1 MNVALVAPSP
11 VPFQYGGV
19 ESVLESL
26 PRAIAALTP
35 HQVEVVKLPASEAT
49 FWDLLDGYRRFAAL
63 DLRHFDRVISL
74 KYPAWMVRHP
84 HHVCYLQHRARILY
98 DTYPA
103 ALGTS
108 VSAQAPAVT
117 RLLRHIDEHREDG
130 HEALPRL
137 FELLDDLRDDAP
149 TLSPELFAFPGP
161 LLRHI
166 VHHLDDVALSPRAI
180 RRFVA
185 ISRVVARR
193 RDYFPGGVSVDVAPT
208 VSRLQGLHDAGSDHF
223 LAPGRLDG
231 LKRVD
236 LLVRAMRLARTTR
249 PLLIAGTGPA
259 ERSLRELAAGDDRVR
274 FLGFVPDADLVDL
287 YARARAVLCVA
298 YDEDHGLVPL
308 EAMASRKPVV
318 TCEDSGGPLEFV
330 TDGETGIVTPP
341 TPETLAAAID
351 RLSDDGEL
359 ARRLGARAHERTRHV
374 TWEAA
379 VHALL
384 GDRTPQIARSAGD
397 VWAGGSRPRI
407 TVAVPYAVYPPQSGG
422 QERLFHLWRG
432 VATSFDVDLVT
443 LGHPGT
449 RALAAEI
456 APGLRETRVPRTE
469 RFAAEERRLA
479 RATPHAPPAELAP
492 AVLLQH
498 VPDYA
503 AFLGRSV
510 AGASLAV
517 ASHPYCMPALRA
529 CRGDVPLVYEAHNV
543 EAALKAQTLPTELA
557 RVARELEAEACA
569 AARLVVAC
577 SAEDAADLV
586 RLYGVDPGRVH
597 VAPNGVDTAAVT
609 PVDRA
614 TWAASRRALGIH
626 DTRIA
631 LFVGS
636 RHPPNVEAAEV
647 IVGLAESLADV
658 TFLLVGNH
666 CEVLAGR
673 PRPRNVA
680 LMGRVDEATLSA
692 VLGVADVALNPMR
705 TGSGTNVKIATY
717 LAAGVP
723 VVTTPLGARGY
734 ALVDGQHAVV
744 CAPEEF
750 GGRLGALLAD
760 DAQATRLR
768 IEGRRLAESAYDWGA
783 VAAGVVGMLERVLAD
798 TEQAD
803 RRRSAG

>member
-1 MNVALVAPSP
+1 MNVALVAPSS

-74 KYPAWMVRHP
+74 KYPAWMVCHP
-84 HHVCYLQHRARILY
+84 HHVCYLHHRARILY
-98 DTYPA
+98 DMYPA
-103 ALGTS
+103 ALGTR
-108 VSAQAPAVT
+108 VVEQAPAVT
-117 RLLRHIDEHREDG
+117 RLLRHIDEHGEDTRD
-130 HEALPRL
+130 AVPRL
-137 FELLDDLRDDAP
+137 FELLDDLRDAAP
-149 TLSPELFAFPGP
+149 TLPPALFAFPGP
-161 LLRHI
+161 LLRRI

-193 RDYFPGGVSVDVAPT
+193 PGYFPAGVSVDVAPP
-208 VSRLQGLHDAGSDHF
+208 VSRLRGLHDAGSEHF

-236 LLVRAMRLARTTR
+236 LLVRAMRLARTAR
-249 PLLIAGTGPA
+249 PLLIAGTGPD
-259 ERSLRELAAGDDRVR
+259 ERALRELAAGDDRVR
-274 FLGFVPDADLVDL
+274 FLGFVPDADLVNL
-287 YARARAVLCVA
+287 YARARAVLFIA

-330 TDGETGIVTPP
+330 ADGETGIVTPP
-341 TPETLAAAID
+341 TPEALAAAID
-351 RLSDDGEL
+351 RLSDDGEM
-359 ARRLGARAHERTRHV
+359 ARRLGAQAYERTRHV

-379 VHALL
+379 VHTLL
-384 GDRTPQIARSAGD
+384 GERTPHVARSAADLWGR
-397 VWAGGSRPRI
+397 GSRPRI
-407 TVAVPYAVYPPQSGG
+407 TVAAPYAVYPPRSGG

-432 VATSFDVDLVT
+432 VARSFDVDLVT
-443 LGHPGT
+443 LGDPGT

-456 APGLRETRVPRTE
+456 APGLREIRVPRTE
-469 RFAAEERRLA
+469 GFAREERRLA
-479 RATPHAPPAELAP
+479 QATPDAPPAEVAP
-492 AVLLQH
+492 AVLLRH

-503 AFLGRSV
+503 ALLGRSV
-510 AGASLAV
+510 AGAALVV

-543 EAALKAQTLPTELA
+543 EAELKAETLGTELA
-557 RVARELEAEACA
+557 SVARELEAEACA

-577 SAEDAADLV
+577 SAEDAAQLV
-586 RLYGVDPGRVH
+586 RLYGVDPARVH
-597 VAPNGVDTAAVT
+597 VAPNGVDTAAGT

-614 TWAASRRALGIH
+614 MWAARRRALGIH
-626 DTRIA
+626 DARIA
-631 LFVGS
+631 IFVGS
-636 RHPPNVEAAEV
+636 RHPPNVEAAEAV
-647 IVGLAESLADV
+647 VALAQSLADV

-666 CEVLAGR
+666 AEVLVQR
-673 PRPRNVA
+673 QRPRNVA

-692 VLGVADVALNPMR
+692 VVGVADVALNPMR
-705 TGSGTNVKIATY
+705 TGSGTNVKIAAY

-744 CAPEEF
+744 CALEEF
-750 GGRLGALLAD
+750 GTRLRALLAD

-783 VAAGVVGMLERVLAD
+783 VAAGVVDMLERVLAG